1 MKTISR
7 RDFEIL
13 KQDGLIQYKTKFTP
27 ANFTVINK
35 KHKSR
40 AKSYTVC
47 MTPNIE
53 KRLNEIN
60 NPTKEA

>member
-35 KHKSR
+35 KHKS
-40 AKSYTVC
+40 
-47 MTPNIE
+47 IE